1 MTASYRVLCL
11 SPIDAILGIEPIY
24 IYRSVKQVKDESL
37 EQEMREQLLSE
48 GLDKDDVDII
58 VAEMAEDGL
67 FDV

>member
-1 MTASYRVLCL
+1 M
-11 SPIDAILGIEPIY
+11 
-24 IYRSVKQVKDESL
+24 KDEDL

-48 GLDKDDVDII
+48 GMDEDDVDTV

>member
-1 MTASYRVLCL
+1 M
-11 SPIDAILGIEPIY
+11 
-24 IYRSVKQVKDESL
+24 KDEDL

-48 GLDKDDVDII
+48 GMDEDVVDSV

>member
-1 MTASYRVLCL
+1 M
-11 SPIDAILGIEPIY
+11 
-24 IYRSVKQVKDESL
+24 KDESL

-48 GLDKDDVDII
+48 GLDKDDVGSI

>member
-1 MTASYRVLCL
+1 M
-11 SPIDAILGIEPIY
+11 
-24 IYRSVKQVKDESL
+24 KDESL

-48 GLDKDDVDII
+48 GLDKDDVDAI

>member
-1 MTASYRVLCL
+1 M
-11 SPIDAILGIEPIY
+11 
-24 IYRSVKQVKDESL
+24 KDESL

>member
-1 MTASYRVLCL
+1 M
-11 SPIDAILGIEPIY
+11 
-24 IYRSVKQVKDESL
+24 KQVKDESL

>member
-1 MTASYRVLCL
+1 MEDDTL
-11 SPIDAILGIEPIY
+11 
-24 IYRSVKQVKDESL
+24 K
-37 EQEMREQLLSE
+37 QEMRDQLLSE

>member
-1 MTASYRVLCL
+1 M
-11 SPIDAILGIEPIY
+11 
-24 IYRSVKQVKDESL
+24 KDEML

-48 GLDKDDVDII
+48 GLDKDDVDSI

>member
-1 MTASYRVLCL
+1 M
-11 SPIDAILGIEPIY
+11 
-24 IYRSVKQVKDESL
+24 KDDIL

-48 GLDKDDVDII
+48 GMDKDSVDII

>member
-1 MTASYRVLCL
+1 M
-11 SPIDAILGIEPIY
+11 
-24 IYRSVKQVKDESL
+24 KDKDL

-48 GLDKDDVDII
+48 GLDKDDVDTI

>member
-1 MTASYRVLCL
+1 M
-11 SPIDAILGIEPIY
+11 
-24 IYRSVKQVKDESL
+24 KDEML

-48 GLDKDDVDII
+48 GMDEDDVDTV

>member
-1 MTASYRVLCL
+1 M
-11 SPIDAILGIEPIY
+11 
-24 IYRSVKQVKDESL
+24 KDEIL

-48 GLDKDDVDII
+48 GMDEDSVDII

>member
-1 MTASYRVLCL
+1 M
-11 SPIDAILGIEPIY
+11 
-24 IYRSVKQVKDESL
+24 L

-48 GLDKDDVDII
+48 GMDEDDVDIL

>member
-1 MTASYRVLCL
+1 M
-11 SPIDAILGIEPIY
+11 
-24 IYRSVKQVKDESL
+24 KDESL

-48 GLDKDDVDII
+48 GMDEDSVDAI

>member
-1 MTASYRVLCL
+1 M
-11 SPIDAILGIEPIY
+11 
-24 IYRSVKQVKDESL
+24 KDDIL

-48 GLDKDDVDII
+48 GMDEDSVDII